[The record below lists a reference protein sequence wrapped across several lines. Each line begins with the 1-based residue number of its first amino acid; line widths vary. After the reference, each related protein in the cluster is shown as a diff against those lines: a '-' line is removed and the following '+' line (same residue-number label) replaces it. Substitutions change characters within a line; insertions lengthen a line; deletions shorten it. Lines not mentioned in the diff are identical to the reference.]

1 MFFSRIQIA
10 QSVYDNYKKY
20 DGFVV
25 IHGTDTLTYTSSAL
39 SFLLEN
45 LHKPVIVTGSQIPM
59 KESYSDAVNNL
70 LGSMVAAASPYVNEV
85 ACYFK
90 DYLMRGNRAVKYSSV
105 LWNGFNVGDG
115 HHLGRWERG
124 LTLYGPDLL
133 PSARK
138 RYQREVLLNGTSRM
152 LISSFLF
159 IKQLYSISILICFL
173 FLYSE
178 SFSSWRALLYR

>member
-1 MFFSRIQIA
+1 MFSSRIQIA

-85 ACYFK
+85 SCYFK

-124 LTLYGPDLL
+124 LSLYGPELL

-138 RYQREVLLNGTSRM
+138 RYQRETLLNGTSRM
-152 LISSFLF
+152 LTLSFFLHQATLF
-159 IKQLYSISILICFL
+159 IFFPTMLL
-173 FLYSE
+173 FVI
-178 SFSSWRALLYR
+178 